1 VAEERQ
7 KVQELV
13 EEACE
18 AGCRKAEACEMLGV
32 SVRTLQRW
40 EREGLED
47 RRTGSRARPAN
58 ALSEAEREQI
68 RELLVSPAYRDLNP
82 KQIVPRLADEGIY
95 VASESTLYRILR
107 EERMDRHRQRS
118 RPATVQKPDSHCAS
132 GPNEV
137 WSWDITYLPT
147 LVSGVFLYLYLMVDI
162 YSRKIVAWQVHDRES
177 AEYASEL
184 VAEACFVEKVKQN
197 QVVLHSDNGAP
208 MKGATLL
215 ARLQEL
221 GVMPSFSRPS
231 VSDDNAFSEALFRTL
246 KYRPWYPEK
255 PFADIDEARRWVEGF
270 VHWYNHEHL
279 HSGIRYV
286 TPQDRHV
293 GKDRVI
299 LACRHQ
305 VYQEARQHHPERWSG
320 TTRNWNP
327 VGAVF
332 LNKSRENGQTDT
344 SGASLKEAA

>member
-1 VAEERQ
+1 
-7 KVQELV
+7 
-13 EEACE
+13 
-18 AGCRKAEACEMLGV
+18 MGV

-40 EREGLED
+40 EHEGLED
-47 RRTGSRARPAN
+47 RRRGSRAKPAN
-58 ALSEAEREQI
+58 ALSEAERDQI
-68 RELLVSPAYRDLNP
+68 RQWLVSPAYRDLSP

-95 VASESTLYRILR
+95 VASESTWYRILR

-118 RPATVQKPDSHCAS
+118 RAATARKPNSHRAS

-147 LVSGVFLYLYLMVDI
+147 LVSGVFVYLYLIVDL
-162 YSRKIVAWQVHDRES
+162 YSRKIVAWQVHERES
-177 AEYASEL
+177 AQYASEL
-184 VAEACFVEKVKQN
+184 VTEACFVEKVKRN

-246 KYRPWYPEK
+246 KYRSWYPDK
-255 PFADIDEARRWVEGF
+255 PFADLDEARRWVDGF
-270 VHWYNHEHL
+270 VHWYNNEHL
-279 HSGIRYV
+279 HSGIRFI
-286 TPQDRHV
+286 TPQERHT
-293 GKDRVI
+293 GKDQEI
-299 LACRHQ
+299 LARRHQ
-305 VYQEARQHHPERWSG
+305 VYQEARQRHPERWSG

-327 VGAVF
+327 MGAVF
-332 LNKSRENGQTDT
+332 LNKSGQNRQTET
-344 SGASLKEAA
+344 SGASLKEVA

>member
-1 VAEERQ
+1 MAEDRQ
-7 KVQELV
+7 EVRKLV
-13 EEACE
+13 EEACQ
-18 AGCRKAEACEMLGV
+18 AGCRKAKACEVLGV

-40 EREGLED
+40 QREGLGD
-47 RRTGSRARPAN
+47 RRVGSRARPAN
-58 ALSEAEREQI
+58 ALGETERQQI
-68 RELLVSPAYRDLNP
+68 RELLVSPAYRDLSP
-82 KQIVPRLADEGIY
+82 KQIVPRLADEGLY
-95 VASESTLYRILR
+95 VASESTFYRILR

-118 RPATVQKPDSHCAS
+118 QPATMKRPNSYCAS

-137 WSWDITYLPT
+137 WSWDISYLPT
-147 LVSGVFLYLYLMVDI
+147 LVSGMFLYLYLMVDI

-184 VAEACFVEKVKQN
+184 ITEACFVEKVKHD

-270 VHWYNHEHL
+270 VYWYNHQHL
-279 HSGIRYV
+279 HSGIRFV
-286 TPQDRHV
+286 TPQDRHD
-293 GKDRVI
+293 GNDKAI
-299 LACRHQ
+299 LASRHQ
-305 VYQEARQHHPERWSG
+305 VYQEARQRHPERWSG
-320 TTRNWNP
+320 ATRNWNP
-327 VGAVF
+327 LGAVF
-332 LNKSRENGQTDT
+332 LNNTVEKRQTD
-344 SGASLKEAA
+344 SSHRSLEEAA